1 MVKVLFAHQTH
12 PIEPL
17 GIGYISSSIARG
29 GHESQLE
36 LTSKNINEAVEHI
49 SEAINREEPDLFCQ
63 SIIFG
68 SHGYAI
74 ELNKRVKERYPSLV
88 SVLGGPAGTFTPELI
103 DRGFDV
109 LCRYEGED
117 PFLEFCNAFANREDV
132 GNIPNI
138 WVNENPVLYRTE
150 VKKIKK
156 ILDIDNPG
164 YRYDSGY
171 DTQRRRFINDT
182 RKLLEGGDLDS
193 IPTPD
198 RALLY
203 KHRIYR
209 ESPIIHFM
217 HTRGCAF
224 HCTYCHVEMQNIENR
239 GKGRVVRRRANE
251 LFAAEVNEVRKLLGR
266 DFLVYFQDDI
276 LGFGYKRELAEE
288 FRDVYK
294 SEVGLPF
301 HGHVRFDLISKDEGI
316 ARALADA
323 GCTGVHVAI
332 ESGDA
337 DIRNRVHGRG
347 MSETQILRGAEYLR
361 KYGIKMMTQNIFGA
375 PGETKEQMLKTF
387 ELNKTVCPTFA
398 SVSIFQPYPGTSS
411 LEYAKQTG
419 TLPVREINALIDIFG
434 MESFYDKSILATD
447 PEHKRWMEVAQKFF
461 AIAID
466 RGLSIEEYE
475 DMIEPYLKD
484 NGRDGGDDELKRMYR
499 AHRTEKDDILYGVK
513 LRDVVDA

>member
-17 GIGYISSSIARG
+17 GIGYISSSIVRG
-29 GHESQLE
+29 GHESLLE
-36 LTSKNINEAVEHI
+36 LTSKNMNEAAEHI
-49 SEAINREEPDLFCQ
+49 FAVIEREKPDLFCQ

-74 ELNKRVKERYPSLV
+74 ELNRIVKAKYPYLV

-109 LCRYEGED
+109 LCRYEGEN
-117 PFLEFCNAFANREDV
+117 PFLEFCNAFENEEDV
-132 GNIPNI
+132 GNIPNL
-138 WVNENPVLYRTE
+138 WVNENPDLYKTE
-150 VKKIKK
+150 IEREKKV
-156 ILDIDNPG
+156 LDINHPG
-164 YRYDSGY
+164 YRYESGY
-171 DTQRRRFINDT
+171 DPQRKRFVNDT
-182 RKLLEGGDLDS
+182 RKLLEGQDLDS
-193 IPTPD
+193 IPPPD
-198 RALLY
+198 RVLLY
-203 KHRIYR
+203 EQRIFR

-251 LFAAEVNEVRKLLGR
+251 LFAEEVNAVKKLLGR
-266 DFLVYFQDDI
+266 DFLVYLQDDI
-276 LGFGYKRELAEE
+276 LGFGYKKELAEE
-288 FRDVYK
+288 FRDEYK
-294 SEVGLPF
+294 KSVGLPF

-316 ARALADA
+316 AKALADA

-332 ESGDA
+332 EAGDS

-347 MSETQILRGAEYLR
+347 MSDKQILRGAEYLS
-361 KYGIKMMTQNIFGA
+361 KYGIRMMTQNIFGA
-375 PGETKEQMLKTF
+375 PGETREQMLQTF
-387 ELNKTVCPTFA
+387 ELNRSVKPVFA

-411 LEYAKQTG
+411 LEYARKTG
-419 TLPVREINALIDIFG
+419 TLHVQGINELIDIFG
-434 MESFYDKSILATD
+434 MESFYDKSILVTD

-466 RGLSIEEYE
+466 RGLSAGEYE
-475 DMIEPYLKD
+475 AMIKPYLKD
-484 NGRDGGDDELKRMYR
+484 QSRDDELKRMYR
-499 AHRTEKDDILYGVK
+499 AHRAEKDEVLYGVK
-513 LRDVVDA
+513 LEHVVAD